1 MYLLKIAEVATAEER
16 ASETLYDS
24 HGERALTSE
33 RMRSNWVDQFLRR
46 TVTPSLHQAGDRE
59 FIAASRRVR

>member
-24 HGERALTSE
+24 HGKSALTK
-33 RMRSNWVDQFLRR
+33 
-46 TVTPSLHQAGDRE
+46 
-59 FIAASRRVR
+59 